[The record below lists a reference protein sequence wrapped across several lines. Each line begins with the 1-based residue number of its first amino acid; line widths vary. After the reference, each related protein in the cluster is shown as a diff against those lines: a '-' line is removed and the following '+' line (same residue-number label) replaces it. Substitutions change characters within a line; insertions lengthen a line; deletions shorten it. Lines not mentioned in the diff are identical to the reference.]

1 MRVLTLLDSLGESVP
16 AIVLGRRGDVLAR
29 HRTGHA
35 LFAEH
40 VSHDL
45 PQDLQRRSPPPSEP

>member
-1 MRVLTLLDSLGESVP
+1 MLTLLDSLGESVA

-35 LFAEH
+35 LLAEH